1 MSPPVTSHSSSLSYV
16 GPYEDFLEL
25 QKDKYSVD
33 SDGKIR
39 VYNEWS
45 SKEME
50 DPIVSKVSPDDT
62 GV

>member
-39 VYNEWS
+39 VYDKWS
-45 SKEME
+45 GEEME
-50 DPIVSKVSPDDT
+50 DPTVGEGSPNDT
-62 GV
+62 EV